1 MGMITISLAYDWVLP
16 CAAARSG
23 AAPVA
28 VECRQRIPEG
38 APLSMEVAM
47 MRRQM
52 PAGFDEFDQSPESD
66 RGVTAAWII
75 VILLLVATSVGLLL
89 DHAATITP

>member
-1 MGMITISLAYDWVLP
+1 MRGSAKRGRARCRGMPAKDTRKGPLP
-16 CAAARSG
+16 T
-23 AAPVA
+23 
-28 VECRQRIPEG
+28 
-38 APLSMEVAM
+38 EVAM
-47 MRRQM
+47 MRRQI
-52 PAGFDEFDQSPESD
+52 PAGFDEIDQSPESD

>member
-1 MGMITISLAYDWVLP
+1 
-16 CAAARSG
+16 
-23 AAPVA
+23 
-28 VECRQRIPEG
+28 
-38 APLSMEVAM
+38 M

>member
-1 MGMITISLAYDWVLP
+1 MIGCCHA
-16 CAAARSG
+16 
-23 AAPVA
+23 
-28 VECRQRIPEG
+28 RQREAGPR
-38 APLSMEVAM
+38 PLPWNAGKGYPKGHRYMEVAM

-75 VILLLVATSVGLLL
+75 VILPLVATSVGLLL